1 LDVINNDDSDKL
13 GIEYQRMVS
22 KKRAKIQA
30 NITKLGLNNNQE
42 KKKRERA
49 HCDPSHL
56 TDL

>member
-13 GIEYQRMVS
+13 GIKYQRMVS
-22 KKRAKIQA
+22 EKRAKIQA